1 MSFISQR
8 MSRIKPSATLAVT
21 ARAVELKSLGH
32 DVISLGVGEP
42 DFDTPEHIKDA
53 AIVAL
58 HQGKTKYTAVEGTLS
73 LRKVIVEKFK
83 RENHIDYKTDQII
96 VGVGAKQIIFNAFL
110 SSLNPGDEV
119 IISAP
124 YWVSYIDIVE
134 FAEGTPVVVR
144 CMPENNLKL
153 TPEELEEAITPQTKW
168 LILNSPNNPTG
179 MVYSKAEL
187 EALAEVLRGAPHVYV
202 LSDDIYE
209 HLVYD
214 DLAFTTLAQVA
225 PDLKDRILTINGVSK
240 AYAMT
245 GWRLGYAAGPKA
257 LIEAMAMLQSQ
268 STSNA
273 TSLSQEAAVAALE
286 GSQDFMVER
295 SRIFTQRRDKA
306 LEILN
311 ETPGLFGLKPQ
322 GAFYLYLSCV
332 DLMGKMTP
340 SGSQITSDT
349 DLATYLLESAGVAV
363 VPGVA
368 FGLSPYFRVSYAVD
382 TDVLLEACHRIS
394 QAIRL
399 LK

>member
-53 AIVAL
+53 AIEAL

-73 LRKVIVEKFK
+73 LRKAIVEKFK
-83 RENHIDYKTDQII
+83 RENDLTYTTDQII

-119 IISAP
+119 IIPAP

-144 CMPENNLKL
+144 CTLENNLKL
-153 TPEELEEAITPQTKW
+153 TQNELADAITPQTKW

-187 EALAEVLRGAPHVYV
+187 EALAAVLRKAPHVYV

-209 HLVYD
+209 HLIYD
-214 DLAFTTLAQVA
+214 DLPFTTLAQVA

-273 TSLSQEAAVAALE
+273 TSLSQEAAQAALE
-286 GSQDFMVER
+286 GPQGFLIERNRIFVER
-295 SRIFTQRRDKA
+295 RDQA
-306 LEILN
+306 FEILN
-311 ETPGLFGLKPQ
+311 KTPGFFCLKPQ

-332 DLMGKMTP
+332 DVMGKRTP

-349 DLATYLLESAGVAV
+349 DLANYLLESAGVAV

-368 FGLSPYFRVSYAVD
+368 FGLSPYLRISYAVD

>member
-53 AIVAL
+53 AIEAL

-73 LRKVIVEKFK
+73 LRKAIAAKFK
-83 RENHIDYKTDQII
+83 RENDLTYTTDQII

-119 IISAP
+119 IIPAP
-124 YWVSYIDIVE
+124 YWVSYLDIVE

-144 CMPENNLKL
+144 CTLENNLKL
-153 TPEELEEAITPQTKW
+153 TQNELADVITPQTKW

-187 EALAEVLRGAPHVYV
+187 EALAEVLRKAPHVYV

-209 HLVYD
+209 HLIYD
-214 DLAFTTLAQVA
+214 NLPFVTLAQVA

-245 GWRLGYAAGPKA
+245 GWRLGYAAGPKT

-273 TSLSQEAAVAALE
+273 TSLSQEAAMAALE

-295 SRIFTQRRDKA
+295 SHTFTQRRDQA

-349 DLATYLLESAGVAV
+349 DLATYLLDSAGVAV

-382 TDVLLEACHRIS
+382 TGVLLEACHRIS

>member
-53 AIVAL
+53 AIEAL

-73 LRKVIVEKFK
+73 LRKAIVEKFK
-83 RENHIDYKTDQII
+83 RENDLTYTTDQII

-119 IISAP
+119 IIPAP
-124 YWVSYIDIVE
+124 YWVSYLDIVE

-144 CMPENNLKL
+144 CTLENDLKL
-153 TPEELEEAITPQTKW
+153 TQNELADAITPQTKW

-187 EALAEVLRGAPHVYV
+187 EALAAVLRKAPHVYV

-209 HLVYD
+209 HLIYD
-214 DLAFTTLAQVA
+214 DLPFATLAQVA

-257 LIEAMAMLQSQ
+257 LIEAMTMLQSQ
-268 STSNA
+268 STSNVA
-273 TSLSQEAAVAALE
+273 SLSQEATQAALE
-286 GSQDFMVER
+286 GPQEFMIERNRIFVER
-295 SRIFTQRRDKA
+295 RDQA
-306 LEILN
+306 FEILN
-311 ETPGLFGLKPQ
+311 KTPGLFCLKPS
-322 GAFYLYLSCV
+322 GAFYLSLSCV
-332 DLMGKMTP
+332 NVMGQWTP

>member
-53 AIVAL
+53 AIEAL

-73 LRKVIVEKFK
+73 LRKAIVEKFK
-83 RENHIDYKTDQII
+83 RENDLTYTTDQII

-119 IISAP
+119 IIPAP
-124 YWVSYIDIVE
+124 YWVSYLDIVE

-144 CMPENNLKL
+144 CTLENDLKL
-153 TPEELEEAITPQTKW
+153 TQNELADAITPQTKW

-187 EALAEVLRGAPHVYV
+187 EALAAVLRKAPHVYV

-209 HLVYD
+209 HLIYD
-214 DLAFTTLAQVA
+214 DLPFATLAQVA

-257 LIEAMAMLQSQ
+257 LIEAMTMLQSQ
-268 STSNA
+268 STSNVA
-273 TSLSQEAAVAALE
+273 SLSQEATQAALE
-286 GSQDFMVER
+286 GPQEFMIERNRIFVER
-295 SRIFTQRRDKA
+295 RDQA
-306 LEILN
+306 FEILN
-311 ETPGLFGLKPQ
+311 KTPGLFCLKPS

-332 DLMGKMTP
+332 NVMGEWTP